1 MKFKNILITGA
12 GGYIGYVLVKML
24 LKKNYKVIAV
34 DRFFFGN
41 NLEKN
46 KNLKILIEDTRSFN
60 ISKVR
65 NIDAVIDLAA
75 ISNDPS
81 GDLFPTATK
90 QINYQSRLRLANDS
104 KKHGVKFYLLPS
116 SCSVYGFS
124 NEIVNEK
131 SITNPL
137 SLYAKFNHKA
147 EKEIL
152 PLSDEKFIVT
162 VIRQA
167 TVFGYSKRMRYDLA
181 INALTYDA
189 FKNNTIN
196 LMRSGKQWR
205 PFVHIKDTCRAMIHL
220 IEFADKSKINNE
232 IFNVGDNNLN
242 FQIQKIGKIFKSHF
256 PGIKLNWYGDPDN
269 RSYKIAFDKINK
281 ITNFKCNYDLL
292 YGIEEISKKLKK
304 NKIPKSDKTLTLKWY
319 KYLEDCRRDYLD
331 KSFNDKMINF

>member
-24 LKKNYKVIAV
+24 LRKNYKVIAV

-90 QINYQSRLRLANDS
+90 QINYQSRLRLAKDS

-131 SITNPL
+131 SITNI
-137 SLYAKFNHKA
+137 SLMLNLTI
-147 EKEIL
+147 IL
-152 PLSDEKFIVT
+152 KKIPLSDEKFIVT

-196 LMRSGKQWR
+196 LMRSGKQ
-205 PFVHIKDTCRAMIHL
+205 
-220 IEFADKSKINNE
+220 
-232 IFNVGDNNLN
+232 
-242 FQIQKIGKIFKSHF
+242 
-256 PGIKLNWYGDPDN
+256 
-269 RSYKIAFDKINK
+269 
-281 ITNFKCNYDLL
+281 
-292 YGIEEISKKLKK
+292 
-304 NKIPKSDKTLTLKWY
+304 
-319 KYLEDCRRDYLD
+319 
-331 KSFNDKMINF
+331 